1 MVTALPA
8 QSKPDWKAIKRDY
21 VAGVRSLRD
30 IGRQYGVSHVAIT
43 KKAEKQGWTRKL
55 ADDIRD
61 RAKSKT
67 AKLIAKEI
75 KAEAVAKPMPTVT
88 KEARKSRPTAEN
100 VSTNDAPAKS
110 ETKTKAKSEKAVTAP
125 PAEPDLDEAEIVE
138 ANAEAHAQVQG
149 LHRRDARNGRLMI
162 GRLLAELDATTSH
175 HAELE
180 EAVLAETM
188 ADKTGQ
194 RRAFMMKAISLP
206 TRAGVMRDLATA
218 MTKVV
223 NVERQAYGMVDP
235 DGSQPQG
242 DRAPLGQRLKAFASE
257 TTIEQDGEGKV
268 VSIRQ
273 RLAGM
278 SR

>member
-1 MVTALPA
+1 VSTVAP
-8 QSKPDWKAIKRDY
+8 KPDWKAIKRDY

-30 IGRQYGVSHVAIT
+30 IGRQYGVSHVAIG
-43 KKAEKQGWTRKL
+43 KKAEKDGWTRKL
-55 ADDIRD
+55 ADDIRE

-67 AKLIAKEI
+67 AKLIAEEI
-75 KAEAVAKPMPTVT
+75 KAEPVSKPKPKVT
-88 KEARKSRPTAEN
+88 KAARKSRPAAEK
-100 VSTNDAPAKS
+100 VSTNDARGKS
-110 ETKTKAKSEKAVTAP
+110 ETKSTAQSEEAVTAP
-125 PAEPDLDEAEIVE
+125 VTNAEPDLDEAEIVE

-149 LHRRDARNGRLMI
+149 LHRRDARNGRMMI
-162 GRLLAELDATTSH
+162 GRLLAELDHTTSH
-175 HAELE
+175 TE
-180 EAVLAETM
+180 EIEDEIWKET
-188 ADKTGQ
+188 AGDRSTQ
-194 RRAFMMKAISLP
+194 RRAFMLKAISLP

-235 DGSQPQG
+235 DGSQPPG